1 MYFQNASGG
10 IIFEEYVDDLFKV
23 SKKIFNSKSK
33 KFIEIQNEVEQIT
46 YELTGTDDKKLS
58 LINRNQGKNNFTY
71 GLFYKNSKYWV
82 DKNSKTSGK
91 TNP

>member
-1 MYFQNASGG
+1 MLKTTLIKSRINLRFAIRKGFLYFQNASER

-46 YELTGTDDKKLS
+46 YELTG
-58 LINRNQGKNNFTY
+58 N
-71 GLFYKNSKYWV
+71 
-82 DKNSKTSGK
+82 
-91 TNP
+91 